1 MALVHKYA
9 FKKKNTLITK
19 FLRPSV
25 GVILVVIGFVMLY
38 LSMTIN
44 LMVDTVINNTAV
56 AIIQGAS
63 INDFLPAIKGLLAN
77 GTILNVPFSIL
88 LVTSSISVILIYIGV
103 ICLKFHY
110 LNRSMKEML
119 TKRFWMTW
127 HLFKED

>member
-1 MALVHKYA
+1 MDLVHK
-9 FKKKNTLITK
+9 FVLKKNASFTSK
-19 FLRPSV
+19 FLQPGV
-25 GVILVVIGFVMLY
+25 GIMLVVFGMTLLY

-77 GTILNVPFSIL
+77 GTILNVPFGIL
-88 LVTSSISVILIYIGV
+88 VATSSASVLLIYIGV

-110 LNRSMKEML
+110 LKKSMKEML

-127 HLFKED
+127 HMFRED